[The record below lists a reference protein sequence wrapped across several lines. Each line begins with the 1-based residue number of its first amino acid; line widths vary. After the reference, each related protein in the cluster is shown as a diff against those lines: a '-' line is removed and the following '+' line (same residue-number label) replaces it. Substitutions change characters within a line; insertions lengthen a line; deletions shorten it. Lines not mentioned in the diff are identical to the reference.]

1 VVATGY
7 IAQERVRDPDGVPL
21 LISEPD
27 LHQLVV
33 EVLEREAGVAPR
45 LAQVHAHL
53 VVLQVTRPES
63 ADVSTG
69 SDETQML
76 VIAASLCPIIQR
88 KTEKRNHFTFM
99 NKSFNTQS
107 ILTKFSA
114 RIVSECYNRCY
125 FIIFGTY
132 TNFGT
137 FLCKNCDYQSG
148 SEIDDYRLVFIVS
161 ISLLRKILNACRN

>member
-1 VVATGY
+1 MVATGH

-63 ADVSTG
+63 ADVFTG

-107 ILTKFSA
+107 NLTKYSTL
-114 RIVSECYNRCY
+114 IVNEYYHRY
-125 FIIFGTY
+125 YLF
-132 TNFGT
+132 NFWN
-137 FLCKNCDYQSG
+137 LH
-148 SEIDDYRLVFIVS
+148 
-161 ISLLRKILNACRN
+161 